1 MNLLT
6 SMDIS
11 SAGLTAQRIRMNI
24 ISENLANVNT
34 TRTPQG
40 GPYVRK
46 AVVFQSE
53 PVESFQNM
61 LQSDPDSG
69 VQTVKVPVVV
79 EDNRDPKEEFNPGHP
94 DANAQGIVL
103 LPNINPVEEMVNLMM
118 TSRTFEANITAF
130 NAAKSMAL
138 RALEI
143 GK

>member
-6 SMDIS
+6 AMDIS
-11 SAGLTAQRIRMNI
+11 AAGLTAQRIRMNI
-24 ISENLANVNT
+24 ISENLANINT

-46 AVVFQSE
+46 AVVMQSE
-53 PVESFQNM
+53 PTESFQNM
-61 LQSDPDSG
+61 LSSDPASG

-79 EDNRDPKEEFNPGHP
+79 EDNRNPKEEFNPGHP
-94 DANAQGIVL
+94 DANDQGMVR
-103 LPNINPVEEMVNLMM
+103 LPNVNPVEEMVNLMM

-130 NAAKSMAL
+130 NAAKNMAL